1 MTRAAAAAAQHPP
14 LPDVTRASTVVTA
27 PGDGPGYWAGA
38 PSAVL
43 ADGVWWLAYRLRR
56 PIGLGRGIGV
66 TLARSDDGVRFEP
79 VGEVP
84 ASAFGAASLERPA
97 LVRRPDG
104 GWRLYVS
111 CATPGSKHWR
121 IDALDAA
128 TPAELPAAGPVVVL
142 AGDERVGVKD
152 PVVEVDGSGWRMWVC
167 CHPLDVP
174 GAEDRMLT
182 RLATSADGLRWELGD
197 PVLAP
202 PDQGWTRRG
211 TRVTAVFA
219 SGAGAAPVLYF
230 DGRASAEENWCERTG
245 LAVPGPDGRYRT
257 VGDAPAAGSP
267 YPRGALR
274 YLTVV
279 PLPAGGH
286 RLYFEAARP
295 DGAHDLFTQVVGP
308 VAPRGAAPVT
318 PGTAAAG

>member
-1 MTRAAAAAAQHPP
+1 MPTAAVP
-14 LPDVTRASTVVTA
+14 LPDVDRATTVVTA
-27 PGDGPGYWAGA
+27 PGEGPGYWAGA

-79 VGEVP
+79 VAQVA
-84 ASAFGAASLERPA
+84 ASAFGADSLERPA

-121 IDALDAA
+121 IDALDADTVIGLA
-128 TPAELPAAGPVVVL
+128 DAEPVTVLP
-142 AGDERVGVKD
+142 GDELEGVKD
-152 PVVEVDGSGWRMWVC
+152 PVVEVDATGWRMWVC

-174 GAEDRMLT
+174 GAEDRMIT
-182 RLATSADGLRWELGD
+182 RTATSADGLHWQLGG

-202 PDQGWTRRG
+202 PAEGWTRRG
-211 TRVTAVFA
+211 TRVTAVFPA
-219 SGAGAAPVLYF
+219 AGGAPVLYF
-230 DGRASAEENWCERTG
+230 DGRASADENWCERTG
-245 LAVPGPDGRYRT
+245 IALPGPDGRYLPD
-257 VGDAPAAGSP
+257 GDAPAAGSP
-267 YPRGALR
+267 YRRGALR

-295 DGAHDLFTQVVGP
+295 DGAHDLFTQVV
-308 VAPRGAAPVT
+308 
-318 PGTAAAG
+318 PG

>member
-1 MTRAAAAAAQHPP
+1 MTTPQPP
-14 LPDVTRASTVVTA
+14 LPDVDRATTVVTA
-27 PGDGPGYWAGA
+27 PGDGPGFWAGA

-66 TLARSDDGVRFEP
+66 MLARSVDGVRFEP

-84 ASAFGAASLERPA
+84 VSRFGAASLERPA

-111 CATPGSKHWR
+111 CATPDSKHWR
-121 IDALDAA
+121 IDALDADTVEALPDAPSVTVVPGDA
-128 TPAELPAAGPVVVL
+128 T
-142 AGDERVGVKD
+142 VGVKD
-152 PVVEVDGSGWRMWVC
+152 PVVEVDGGGWRMWVC
-167 CHPLDVP
+167 CHPLETP
-174 GAEDRMLT
+174 GAEDRMVT
-182 RLATSADGLRWELGD
+182 RTATSDDGLRWVVGE
-197 PVLAP
+197 PVLSP
-202 PDQGWTRRG
+202 PEDGWARRG
-211 TRVTAVFA
+211 TRVTAVLR
-219 SGAGAAPVLYF
+219 SGGVPVLYF

-245 LAVPGPDGRYRT
+245 LAAPDADGRYRA
-257 VGDAPAAGSP
+257 VGPGPVAGSP

-279 PLPAGGH
+279 PLPQGGH

-295 DGAHDLFTQVVGP
+295 DGAHDLFTQVV
-308 VAPRGAAPVT
+308 A
-318 PGTAAAG
+318 